1 MDIFVLLSRQLPHL
15 SYAHTP
21 SDAPSLV
28 IVYNSTQ
35 RGLHFLSRHFVLS
48 TAHTVQGR
56 LLSLQTGEGREAGS
70 ILTSCRVQPK
80 TDAADIFLRVKR
92 VFCVLSDHGRV
103 RVNILILRIIRLS
116 DCALCTGCKVIR
128 AKYTVCDRTDAQG
141 MNVVSA
147 CVLNH
152 IKSQSGVKIR
162 EAHHTVHI

>member
-1 MDIFVLLSRQLPHL
+1 M
-15 SYAHTP
+15 
-21 SDAPSLV
+21 
-28 IVYNSTQ
+28 
-35 RGLHFLSRHFVLS
+35 S

-70 ILTSCRVQPK
+70 ILTSCPVQPK

-92 VFCVLSDHGRV
+92 VFCVLSDRGRV

-128 AKYTVCDRTDAQG
+128 AKYTVCDRMDAQG

-162 EAHHTVHI
+162 RHIARSIFESHAHVIHNTHRVPIVLYQEYILSLYKGVTSHGPYLRHVQK

>member
-1 MDIFVLLSRQLPHL
+1 M
-15 SYAHTP
+15 
-21 SDAPSLV
+21 
-28 IVYNSTQ
+28 
-35 RGLHFLSRHFVLS
+35 S
-48 TAHTVQGR
+48 TAHTFQGR

-70 ILTSCRVQPK
+70 ILTSCPVQPK
-80 TDAADIFLRVKR
+80 TDAADIFFRVKR
-92 VFCVLSDHGRV
+92 VLCVLSDRGRV

-128 AKYTVCDRTDAQG
+128 AKYTVCDRMDAQG

-162 EAHHTVHI
+162 EAHRTVHI